1 MGNFHILKPAFKV
14 NRNKEVSI
22 LCNIVEILKQCYI
35 YTNSVIQITEQ
46 NESVV
51 KTESLY
57 FITVLQRAF
66 SFPSSLF
73 LLWYFSVWT
82 WPGWLC
88 PEEIQFQQI
97 GVHRTKAFLSFFPSQ
112 QIPRAHFK
120 WWDIKSKHHFS
131 KHWRPI
137 QHGIICTCN
146 MGGHQTHLVIFG
158 TVEHPCALQLS
169 AAAR

>member
-22 LCNIVEILKQCYI
+22 LCNLVGILKQCYI

-57 FITVLQRAF
+57 FIAVLQRAF

-97 GVHRTKAFLSFFPSQ
+97 GVHRTKTFFFFHHNKYQELTLNGGTLSPSITFQ
-112 QIPRAHFK
+112 NTEDTF
-120 WWDIKSKHHFS
+120 
-131 KHWRPI
+131 
-137 QHGIICTCN
+137 N
-146 MGGHQTHLVIFG
+146 MK
-158 TVEHPCALQLS
+158 
-169 AAAR
+169 